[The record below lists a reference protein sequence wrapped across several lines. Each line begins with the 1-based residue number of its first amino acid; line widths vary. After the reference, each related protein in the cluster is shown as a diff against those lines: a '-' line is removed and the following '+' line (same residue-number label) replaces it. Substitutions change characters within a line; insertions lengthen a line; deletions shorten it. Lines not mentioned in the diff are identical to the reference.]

1 MFKKGAAMHIR
12 KNVITWIFLGSMVA
26 VSTQIRA
33 SEVVS
38 QIPAQAV
45 QSQIVRAPLERQMF
59 SGTCTA
65 AVTPDQVVVITGF
78 SAKGLKATEVG
89 LRLDQTGKLISKKAE
104 QLGGKAVLKDRL
116 RGAQTMT
123 LRSDNAE
130 QAPYTAVQLVDIEF
144 PVTTEIERAV
154 DALIPLGLD
163 RFGREIQLEP
173 SSSSQ
178 PFVFYRVQDPIK
190 SIEII
195 FDTCKRMALTQACTN
210 AMQPMCDLPAEKV
223 IQCARVD
230 YGSLHAEAHNGRNR
244 TTLNIEHPPRGAKSL
259 ESSGR
264 GSLQFT
270 GQANFS
276 FASACVTP

>member
-1 MFKKGAAMHIR
+1 MHIR
-12 KNVITWIFLGSMVA
+12 HNIILLSLLCSMIFVSM
-26 VSTQIRA
+26 QIRA
-33 SEVVS
+33 EETVTQFPAQPINS
-38 QIPAQAV
+38 QIMPIA
-45 QSQIVRAPLERQMF
+45 LERQMF
-59 SGTCTA
+59 SGACTA
-65 AVTPDQVVVITGF
+65 AISPDQIVVAAGF

-89 LRLDQTGKLISKKAE
+89 MRLDQTAKLISRKAE

-130 QAPYTAVQLVDIEF
+130 QAPYIAVQLVDIEF

-163 RFGREIQLEP
+163 RFGRDIQIEP

-178 PFVFYRVQDPIK
+178 AFVFYRMQDPIK
-190 SIEII
+190 AAEKI
-195 FDTCKRMALTQACTN
+195 FDTCKRVVLAQGCLTAV
-210 AMQPMCDLPAEKV
+210 QPMCELPAEKV
-223 IQCARVD
+223 LQCARID
-230 YGSLHAEAHNGRNR
+230 YGSLYAETHNGRNR
-244 TTLNIEHPPRGAKSL
+244 TTIGIEYPTRGPKPL
-259 ESSGR
+259 ESGGK

-276 FASACVTP
+276 FATACVKP

>member
-1 MFKKGAAMHIR
+1 MHIR
-12 KNVITWIFLGSMVA
+12 KNVIMWIFLGSMVA

-33 SEVVS
+33 REGVS
-38 QIPAQAV
+38 QIPAQTVHSQNIRV
-45 QSQIVRAPLERQMF
+45 QPERQMF

-65 AVTPDQVVVITGF
+65 AITPDQVVVITGF

-89 LRLDQTGKLISKKAE
+89 MRLDQIGKLISRKAE
-104 QLGGKAVLKDRL
+104 QLGGNAVLKDRL
-116 RGAQTMT
+116 RGAHTMT

-163 RFGREIQLEP
+163 RFGRDIQLEP

-178 PFVFYRVQDPIK
+178 AFVFYRVQDPIK
-190 SIEII
+190 SIEKI
-195 FDTCKRMALTQACTN
+195 FDTCKRMALTQACTS
-210 AMQPMCDLPAEKV
+210 AMQPMCEFPAERV
-223 IQCARVD
+223 VQCARID
-230 YGSLHAEAHNGRNR
+230 YGSLTAEVHNGRNR
-244 TTLNIEHPPRGAKSL
+244 TTLSIEHPPRGIKSL

>member
-1 MFKKGAAMHIR
+1 MHIR
-12 KNVITWIFLGSMVA
+12 KYVINLFFLCGMIAVNVQIHAKDVA
-26 VSTQIRA
+26 TQIPGH
-33 SEVVS
+33 VTNS
-38 QIPAQAV
+38 QF
-45 QSQIVRAPLERQMF
+45 VRNAPERQMF
-59 SGTCTA
+59 SGACTA
-65 AVTPDQVVVITGF
+65 AISPDQVVVVTGF

-89 LRLDQTGKLISKKAE
+89 MRLDQTGKLISKKAE

-116 RGAQTMT
+116 RGAHTMT

-144 PVTTEIERAV
+144 PVTAEIDRAV

-163 RFGREIQLEP
+163 RFGRDIQLEP

-178 PFVFYRVQDPIK
+178 AFVFYRVQDPVK
-190 SIEII
+190 SIEKV
-195 FDTCKRMALTQACTN
+195 FETCKQMALKQACTN
-210 AMQPMCDLPAEKV
+210 AMQPMCELPAEKV
-223 IQCARVD
+223 IQCARID
-230 YGSLHAEAHNGRNR
+230 YGSLTAETHNGRNR
-244 TTLNIEHPPRGAKSL
+244 TTLSIEHPMRGPKLL
-259 ESSGR
+259 ESSGK